1 MSDVPRVHQGLAPAA
16 RHALTGGGGQY
27 RGAPAVSAA
36 FRWAWA
42 VCTAFEAGV
51 RAGEVTGDVEGAD
64 ASLLDVPRQGEREG
78 GPRDAPFVVIC
89 PWSAAR
95 AAARARLVHLV
106 TFGALYHFWCV
117 WRLLAPSPG
126 SAARPDTL
134 HAAHR
139 TFWSTGLPANVRAL

>member
-27 RGAPAVSAA
+27 RGAPAVSTA

-64 ASLLDVPRQGEREG
+64 AATGQQLPSGRG
-78 GPRDAPFVVIC
+78 
-89 PWSAAR
+89 
-95 AAARARLVHLV
+95 
-106 TFGALYHFWCV
+106 GALVAGLCLAGGLLIA
-117 WRLLAPSPG
+117 LLAVVVHMQRRKQTKRAPLRDGRGDPPPLREVG
-126 SAARPDTL
+126 YGAL
-134 HAAHR
+134 GHQ
-139 TFWSTGLPANVRAL
+139 PAIVSGR